1 MNRHNAHKTAIAHV
15 LVIEDDP
22 DLREAM
28 VDYLNTEDL
37 IADGV
42 GSLAGAQTWQ
52 RTHAFDVVI
61 LDLGLPDGDGL
72 TWLQQMPQLES
83 KGVIIMTARGTA
95 EQRIAGMRAGADA
108 YLVKPVSLEELAL
121 HVKNLF
127 RRLVESSP
135 QRRAW
140 QLQKRR
146 WLLITPEGKDI
157 PLSHSETRLLAALAQ
172 GNGDAVLKAELIRAL
187 GFDPQTYDDRR
198 LEALVRRLRQKCH
211 ELMGEHI
218 PLQTVY
224 GQGYAFT
231 ETLEMLAG

>member
-1 MNRHNAHKTAIAHV
+1 MNRNNPNKIATPHV
-15 LVIEDDP
+15 LVVEDDP

-28 VDYLNTEDL
+28 VDYLNTEAI

-42 GSLAGAQTWQ
+42 GSLAGAETWQ
-52 RTHAFDVVI
+52 RTHAFDILI

-72 TWLQQMPQLES
+72 EWLLQMPHLES
-83 KGVIIMTARGTA
+83 KGVIIMTARGTSD
-95 EQRIAGMRAGADA
+95 QRIAGMRAGADA
-108 YLVKPVSLEELAL
+108 YLVKPVALEELAL

-127 RRLVESSP
+127 RRMLESAS
-135 QRRAW
+135 RRQAW
-140 QLQKRR
+140 QLHRRR
-146 WLLITPEGKDI
+146 WIFVTPAGKQI

-172 GNGDAVLKAELIRAL
+172 GNGDAVVKAELIRAL
-187 GFDPQTYDDRR
+187 GFDPESYDDRR

-211 ELMGEHI
+211 EAMGEQI

-231 ETLEMLAG
+231 ETLETLN